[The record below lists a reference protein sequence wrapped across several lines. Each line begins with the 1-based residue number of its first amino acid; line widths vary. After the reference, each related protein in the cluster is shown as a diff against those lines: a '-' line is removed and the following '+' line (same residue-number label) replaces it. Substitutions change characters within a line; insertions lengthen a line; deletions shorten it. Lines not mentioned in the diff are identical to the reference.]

1 MALVLSVVCAALLAL
16 AGGWTGVRLSPATLL
31 GLALGLWCVLS
42 TLAHVWQRLGQGR
55 GAGHLGQRLSRQPWG
70 WWGMLMA
77 HAGAGV
83 FVLAVSLADGLE
95 SRHET
100 TLAQGETAEA
110 GGYRFRFDSLG
121 PTTGPNYD
129 AQRAQFTVSR
139 KGQGNWN
146 MFPEKRVYRAQGMA
160 LSQAAIDSGWTRD
173 VFVALGDPLDEQ
185 GQRWTVRL
193 QVKPFMDWVWIGT
206 LMMALGAGLSLMD
219 QRFRTAAQRA
229 RRPSG
234 AAALQGVI

>member
-1 MALVLSVVCAALLAL
+1 
-16 AGGWTGVRLSPATLL
+16 
-31 GLALGLWCVLS
+31 
-42 TLAHVWQRLGQGR
+42 
-55 GAGHLGQRLSRQPWG
+55 
-70 WWGMLMA
+70 
-77 HAGAGV
+77 
-83 FVLAVSLADGLE
+83 
-95 SRHET
+95 
-100 TLAQGETAEA
+100 
-110 GGYRFRFDSLG
+110 
-121 PTTGPNYD
+121 
-129 AQRAQFTVSR
+129 
-139 KGQGNWN
+139 

-193 QVKPFMDWVWIGT
+193 QVKPFMDWVWFGS